1 MARNFDQQDTYK
13 QEFDA
18 RHFKRLLTYLKPY
31 RWVILLTLA
40 IMIMISVSEMAGP
53 ILIQQ
58 AIDHAI
64 PDSNLGYLNLIG
76 IMYLLLRIVMAVGMY
91 FRTRLMN
98 RTGQSMIYN
107 MRKELYNHLQKL
119 SLRFFDGR
127 PAGKI
132 MTRLT
137 SDIENLNELLTS
149 GIVQVINDMIT
160 LVLIMGIMLYMN
172 VRLALYTFVI
182 MPILVF
188 IATKLRNYVR
198 DNWREVR
205 KKRSAMNAFL
215 QESISGIRTIQ
226 AFTQENDSQE
236 SFKMVND
243 DYTVTQIK
251 ATKTS
256 LLFRPSVELTA
267 AIGTCIVYWVGAY
280 YVLDGKITTGILVAF
295 FSYVGRFWE
304 PISRMSN
311 FYNTMLVAMASAERV
326 FTILDT
332 EPEISNSL
340 DATKMGVIDGSV
352 EFNGVHF
359 AYDEGTPVL
368 KGINFQVEPGQSIA
382 IVGPTGAGK
391 STIINL
397 IPRFY
402 DVTEGKILIDGRDVR
417 DVEVDS
423 LRNQMSIVLQ
433 DPLIFSGTIRE
444 NIRYGKLDATDDE
457 IIEAAKAANAHE
469 FIMEFDSGYDTD
481 VQERGSRLSV
491 GQRQLISFARAI
503 IANPRILI
511 LDEATS
517 SIDTKTEKLIQDA
530 IQKVLLGRTSFII
543 AHRLSTIRNADK
555 IIVIDDGCIVESGSH
570 EELMDQRGV
579 YFNLNKAQ
587 YHNLQRA
594 STVSGR

>member
-402 DVTEGKILIDGRDVR
+402 DVTEGEILIDGRDVR
-417 DVEVDS
+417 NVEVDS

>member
-18 RHFKRLLTYLKPY
+18 RHFQRLLTYLKPY

-402 DVTEGKILIDGRDVR
+402 DVTEGEILIDGRDVR
-417 DVEVDS
+417 NVEVDS

>member
-40 IMIMISVSEMAGP
+40 IMIMISVAEMAGP

>member
-18 RHFKRLLTYLKPY
+18 RHFQRLLTYLKPY

-40 IMIMISVSEMAGP
+40 IMIMISVAEMAGP

-172 VRLALYTFVI
+172 VRLALYTFII

-417 DVEVDS
+417 NVEVDS